1 MKPVTNYLKNVTKS
15 ITYAAM
21 DVAKEDLM
29 PNIGDF
35 IDSNKEFIAATY
47 ATLKNPAVAI
57 RKSVDAVQK
66 SKVYQALDYGAR
78 NLFEDLRTGNFY
90 NKERNDRDAGKL
102 AGLDADDYNDLS
114 EFGIDD
120 DWESLLNGNGTGG
133 KKKSSVKSEVTTGD
147 TLVAD
152 TIEGTTAASTS
163 AIINGMISTSEM
175 QTKNARANTSML
187 YMQNQRLLGGLH
199 KDLSAV
205 NATLASMHK
214 VTSQAYESIDKNTAS
229 FFTEELKLSTE
240 RNAILK
246 EMLEMQRV
254 QYKSAM
260 DKEKQANSKTKK
272 KMRWSD
278 INSNGMPDF
287 SSYFEVIKQNVNR
300 EISSLGIPGFGEDSN
315 MLAAMMTSPLQG
327 LTKSLVGGLIPAV
340 TKAASQE
347 LDKSISGIFGNVIA
361 RLGNARGEQS
371 ITGMLAKIFGVRTSA
386 DKSINTSK
394 YEKGPVPFD
403 GITRKAIIDVI
414 PTYLRR
420 IEAYISG
427 RPEQMYDYTAGRWT
441 TANDVKKRYD
451 DIHKNAIRSGTRNI
465 KQYTKAIF
473 DGIGATDK
481 HDAELIEKAKEEFD
495 LFLYNN
501 NGIFHP
507 EWSADKNGIDI
518 ANYPNLRKYY
528 DVIRVAFKKVLEGG
542 KAVDHR
548 TGLKVDPDKKTGK
561 FQRLGKFSLGIN
573 LAGDVLSAKDQEER
587 MYRQLE
593 ETFGPI
599 QQYMSALSGALGID
613 GHGKW
618 NKDTNKFTI
627 KDSILF
633 TKDKNGKDI
642 FTYLSD
648 INKEL
653 IWQRK
658 FGFEELTRA
667 QSTSPQISN
676 HAEGT
681 VSDYRSRSDS
691 FFNSI
696 NMEAESSISER
707 RRSKERKNSEHERA
721 KQKNLKRIK
730 EGKGI
735 DVSLFD
741 DEKSADFAK
750 YITQLVEDEM
760 SDRITEEFN
769 GFVNANEVSTFFND
783 KFIKN
788 NYKSNREIREATKKA
803 REESKDKDEDKLDE
817 KEKSFLKD
825 LIGKMSEAGSI
836 SGGLIAA
843 SGDAFANLMYTA
855 DRAIY
860 EMMYKTELKDD
871 EDASETYDGFM
882 DMISHKINKTFE
894 NTQKRL
900 KDEVLDPLK
909 KWLGIDENFNG
920 RFLDEL
926 TKIGANFFEDFKN
939 ANKGLWGP
947 IVDQTLTNVGLQE
960 GETTGQKRRKE
971 GRQGATSDLEK
982 IRKFTAV
989 TPELLKI
996 CEYYGLNAFS
1006 YNGNLDKLRKDLEKA
1021 ARKRMFENSKDFSE
1035 IDDKNQ
1041 LRDAAYGAN
1050 IDEIRRIAERDGII
1064 LPTDP
1069 NASDAS
1075 IRNIFVGAQS
1085 RIKMQSSNFEATK
1098 GKYRTTKAA
1107 YKMTPKE
1114 FKDLENRYKK
1124 FKDTPDANTRAYANI
1139 NAIDLSG
1146 SMDDKKAMIR
1156 KLDSRISVDDY
1167 DTEDAVNRALVLASM
1182 YDKMKEYR
1190 YQQTIGNVGAN
1201 DIRRRELSRSLNNY
1215 SAARGRKASSADV
1228 ARAFGFSNPNQE
1240 RNADTGELVIA
1251 DSLKTLGIKPMV
1263 LDALMGYQ
1271 DLDGGYSHVS
1281 DRFVEMFGNA
1291 LRNGD
1296 QRALNVLG
1304 INVNDIISDGG
1315 NNRAG
1320 NVLSDRAIEWIARQT
1335 SLSKDYVKGNFRNDA
1350 ASETNIGRLIMQQQY
1365 NKFKRER
1372 NKKGDISA
1380 EEQEI
1385 IQLANELGFKG
1396 TPEQLFANLQA
1407 TYGLDVSAKDK
1418 AYLINNPAELAYKAV
1433 SLFNKNNAKGTMGK
1447 PFMGNTML
1455 SKGELLFNS
1464 DGVSRVKKTDAY
1476 RIDKPTHILSS
1487 PQSYDLLKASGYP
1500 QNKLGVRSTVQQDL
1514 GRENLK
1520 KKSIINNLPNHDE
1533 GTVEV
1538 SGANSTLKEAKN
1550 WLPEGAAGGLVGILA
1565 TLLTGLPVGLGAIGG
1580 ATASI
1585 ISNSDKF
1592 KEALFGKID
1601 EGTGKRDGSGAV
1613 SKSIVDFAQKNFPTM
1628 FKYGLAGI
1636 IPSML
1641 IPGIGILPGLL
1652 AGAGVG
1658 FFKSSDEARRGL
1670 FGDGLKIGDQQKDII
1685 NKLLPAGLKGAGIG
1699 AAAGL
1704 ITVGGPF
1711 GIAGGAILGSALG
1724 MANTTEE
1731 FKTAIFGN
1739 GDDEEG
1745 LLGAVGEAFQPL
1757 KDAANDLKDSIKQS
1771 VQQNIIQPLND
1782 FINPFVKQ
1790 IPHMLSI
1797 IPEYVNKFLDSQIGL
1812 TLKNIVKNTIGRPVG
1827 AIVKAG
1833 SKLAGGAFKVATSPL
1848 RLLGAAG
1855 RKMRAGQIMDMRA
1868 DDMTASERINFMN
1881 TKLNPITQR
1890 RMLKQYQSGA
1900 MV

>member
-15 ITYAAM
+15 VTYAAM
-21 DVAKEDLM
+21 DIAKEDLM
-29 PNIGDF
+29 PNVGDF

-120 DWESLLNGNGTGG
+120 DWESLLNGNGTSG

-152 TIEGTTAASTS
+152 TIESTTAASTS

-229 FFTEELKLSTE
+229 FFSEELKLSTE
-240 RNAILK
+240 RNAILE
-246 EMLEMQRV
+246 EMLEMQRA

-278 INSNGMPDF
+278 INSNGLPDL

-300 EISSLGIPGFGEDSN
+300 EISNLGIPGFGEDSN

-327 LTKSLVGGLIPAV
+327 LTKSLVGGLVPAV
-340 TKAASQE
+340 AKAASQE

-371 ITGMLAKIFGVRTSA
+371 IPGMLAKIFGVRTSA
-386 DKSINTSK
+386 DRSINTSK

-473 DGIGATDK
+473 DSIGATEK
-481 HDAELIEKAKEEFD
+481 HDAESIEKAKEEFD

-507 EWSADKNGIDI
+507 EWSADKNGIDFVK
-518 ANYPNLRKYY
+518 YPNLRKYY
-528 DVIRVAFKKVLEGG
+528 DVIRVAYKKVLEGG

-548 TGLKVDPDKKTGK
+548 TGLKVDSDKKTGK

-593 ETFGPI
+593 ETFGPL

-691 FFNSI
+691 FFNGI

-707 RRSKERKNSEHERA
+707 RRSEERKNSEHERA
-721 KQKNLKRIK
+721 KQKILKKIK
-730 EGKGI
+730 EGKGL

-741 DEKSADFAK
+741 DEKSAEFAK

-769 GFVNANEVSTFFND
+769 GFVNADTVSTFFND

-788 NYKSNREIREATKKA
+788 NYRSVREIREAAKKA
-803 REESKDKDEDKLDE
+803 KEESKDKDEDRLDE
-817 KEKSFLKD
+817 KEKSFLKS

-900 KDEVLDPLK
+900 KDEVLDPIK
-909 KWLGIDENFNG
+909 KWLGIDEHSKD

-947 IVDQTLTNVGLQE
+947 VVDQTLTNMGLRD
-960 GETTGQKRRKE
+960 GETTAQKKRKE
-971 GRQGATSDLEK
+971 GRESATSDLEK
-982 IRKFTAV
+982 IRSITV
-989 TPELLKI
+989 ITDPELLKI
-996 CEYYGLNAFS
+996 CNIYSLNPFS
-1006 YNGNLDKLRKDLEKA
+1006 YNGDLDKLIKDLEKA
-1021 ARKRMFENSKDFSE
+1021 AKKRMLENT
-1035 IDDKNQ
+1035 KNLTEVDNKQ
-1041 LRDAAYGAN
+1041 QIKEASGGGELEV
-1050 IDEIRRIAERDGII
+1050 IKRIARDTGIH
-1064 LPTDP
+1064 LP
-1069 NASDAS
+1069 
-1075 IRNIFVGAQS
+1075 
-1085 RIKMQSSNFEATK
+1085 
-1098 GKYRTTKAA
+1098 
-1107 YKMTPKE
+1107 
-1114 FKDLENRYKK
+1114 
-1124 FKDTPDANTRAYANI
+1124 
-1139 NAIDLSG
+1139 SG
-1146 SMDDKKAMIR
+1146 DNVSEEDIR
-1156 KLDSRISVDDY
+1156 KAFSDSV
-1167 DTEDAVNRALVLASM
+1167 
-1182 YDKMKEYR
+1182 
-1190 YQQTIGNVGAN
+1190 
-1201 DIRRRELSRSLNNY
+1201 IR
-1215 SAARGRKASSADV
+1215 
-1228 ARAFGFSNPNQE
+1228 
-1240 RNADTGELVIA
+1240 
-1251 DSLKTLGIKPMV
+1251 LKTLTPGFESSVNKYGRTVYSKEQKKVRTKGITQSYEQVFGVDSDGDEIPI
-1263 LDALMGYQ
+1263 LDAN
-1271 DLDGGYSHVS
+1271 
-1281 DRFVEMFGNA
+1281 GN
-1291 LRNGD
+1291 
-1296 QRALNVLG
+1296 NVYRQ
-1304 INVNDIISDGG
+1304 VKSTTKQISDDANLNSFKRVQHGSISSKLAQIQRKYG
-1315 NNRAG
+1315 
-1320 NVLSDRAIEWIARQT
+1320 V
-1335 SLSKDYVKGNFRNDA
+1335 SLSNDVNSLYEFLVSTDSKYASGREKKKLLTNGELDKRKIVDKIFSDLYTIERNTPDEEKDKSYSSYTSR
-1350 ASETNIGRLIMQQQY
+1350 
-1365 NKFKRER
+1365 RER
-1372 NKKGDISA
+1372 AEAFAKYKKSGNKNDNT
-1380 EEQEI
+1380 I
-1385 IQLANELGFKG
+1385 IDFIKNKYNFDFGYHDDSTLDM
-1396 TPEQLFANLQA
+1396 TPEERKNLVLQVNPNFEGDFDQLTPQDYA
-1407 TYGLDVSAKDK
+1407 
-1418 AYLINNPAELAYKAV
+1418 LAFLRGV
-1433 SLFNKNNAKGTMGK
+1433 DRSFAKGTMGK

-1514 GRENLK
+1514 GKL
-1520 KKSIINNLPNHDE
+1520 
-1533 GTVEV
+1533 
-1538 SGANSTLKEAKN
+1538 
-1550 WLPEGAAGGLVGILA
+1550 LVI
-1565 TLLTGLPVGLGAIGG
+1565 
-1580 ATASI
+1580 
-1585 ISNSDKF
+1585 
-1592 KEALFGKID
+1592 
-1601 EGTGKRDGSGAV
+1601 
-1613 SKSIVDFAQKNFPTM
+1613 
-1628 FKYGLAGI
+1628 
-1636 IPSML
+1636 
-1641 IPGIGILPGLL
+1641 
-1652 AGAGVG
+1652 
-1658 FFKSSDEARRGL
+1658 
-1670 FGDGLKIGDQQKDII
+1670 LKI
-1685 NKLLPAGLKGAGIG
+1685 N
-1699 AAAGL
+1699 
-1704 ITVGGPF
+1704 
-1711 GIAGGAILGSALG
+1711 
-1724 MANTTEE
+1724 
-1731 FKTAIFGN
+1731 
-1739 GDDEEG
+1739 
-1745 LLGAVGEAFQPL
+1745 
-1757 KDAANDLKDSIKQS
+1757 
-1771 VQQNIIQPLND
+1771 
-1782 FINPFVKQ
+1782 
-1790 IPHMLSI
+1790 
-1797 IPEYVNKFLDSQIGL
+1797 
-1812 TLKNIVKNTIGRPVG
+1812 
-1827 AIVKAG
+1827 
-1833 SKLAGGAFKVATSPL
+1833 
-1848 RLLGAAG
+1848 
-1855 RKMRAGQIMDMRA
+1855 
-1868 DDMTASERINFMN
+1868 
-1881 TKLNPITQR
+1881 
-1890 RMLKQYQSGA
+1890 
-1900 MV
+1900 